1 MCLGLKKYPLF
12 LFTKHASLGQCRYN
26 HYAIKIVIFVRL
38 RIAADA
44 LCLDARRSDAVTL
57 YEDITHA
64 VGAAYGKHQ
73 VGALLAGCFVGIAV
87 KTDACR
93 RVLLEIFDDV
103 LKHYFLL
110 LLGLGGSASE
120 ADRGETERF
129 LFLRNRL
136 LYYAVLEDGTLHYP
150 LLHVHRVDHGFTTE
164 LMAALLL
171 GARL

>member
-12 LFTKHASLGQCRYN
+12 LFTKHASLGQCYYN
-26 HYAIKIVIFVRL
+26 HYAIKIVIFVWL

-44 LCLDARRSDAVTL
+44 LRLDARRSDAVTL
-57 YEDITHA
+57 DEYVAHA

-73 VGALLAGCFVGIAV
+73 VGARLAGCLVGITV
-87 KTDACR
+87 ETDACR

-103 LKHYFLL
+103 LKHYVLL
-110 LLGLGGSASE
+110 LLWLGGSASE

-136 LYYAVLEDGTLHYP
+136 LHYAVLEDGTLHYS

>member
-1 MCLGLKKYPLF
+1 MLTLLSFTCFICALF
-12 LFTKHASLGQCRYN
+12 RYCCN
-26 HYAIKIVIFVRL
+26 DYYTIEIVVLIRL
-38 RIAADA
+38 CIATYA
-44 LCLDARRSDAVTL
+44 LCLDTRRGDVVTF
-57 YEDITHA
+57 YQNVSHA

-73 VGALLAGCFVGIAV
+73 VGARLACGFVGIAV
-87 KTDACR
+87 ETDAGR

-103 LKHYFLL
+103 LKHYVLL
-110 LLGLGGSASE
+110 LLWLGGSASE

-136 LYYAVLEDGTLHYP
+136 LHYAVLEDGTLHYP

-164 LMAALLL
+164 LMSALLL